1 MYMHIHVCL
10 HVHTS
15 VFVHVRDLY
24 VHAYMCSAYIMHL
37 FLLQKVFDDL
47 FSEDEHA
54 RRWRRGDVRLS
65 YRALQGALM
74 IFLYRCIAIAM

>member
-1 MYMHIHVCL
+1 MYVYAYVYVCVCVHVCTCAFVHVCDL
-10 HVHTS
+10 HVHT
-15 VFVHVRDLY
+15 Y
-24 VHAYMCSAYIMHL
+24 VCSAYMHL

-54 RRWRRGDVRLS
+54 RRLKCGDVRLS

-74 IFLYRCIAIAM
+74 IFLYRCR

>member
-10 HVHTS
+10 HVRAS
-15 VFVHVRDLY
+15 VFVHVCDLY
-24 VHAYMCSAYIMHL
+24 VHAYTCSAYIMHL